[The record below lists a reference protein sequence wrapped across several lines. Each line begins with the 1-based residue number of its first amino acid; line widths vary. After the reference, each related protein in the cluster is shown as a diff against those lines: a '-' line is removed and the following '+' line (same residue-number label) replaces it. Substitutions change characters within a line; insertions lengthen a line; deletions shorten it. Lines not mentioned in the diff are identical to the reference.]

1 MEIAL
6 YILFVVSLSAAAYL
20 TGRKSSPSQNSSA
33 AQQELIAAKV
43 RLDESEKRRKDERT
57 ILENE
62 RNTAQERAS
71 AAENNLAAANEA
83 RASAERTLEQTRES
97 FTLLETRMKDA
108 FASAAQAQI
117 TQSRTD
123 FIGMAEQKFAPFKTQ
138 LEELN
143 RTNNELKGSITTN
156 NERSEKVAEEARKL
170 AAAMTST
177 NKQGSWGELQ
187 LERVAE
193 LTGMLPHVNF
203 VTQESRTNEEGNQRP
218 DMVVKLIGGRQIIID
233 AKAPTK
239 NYIEATHATSDAE
252 RDRLMIQFA
261 DKIREHAKRL
271 GEKEYWNQYKP
282 APEFVVLFLPSEAL
296 FSAALQIDPGLI
308 EAAWSEK
315 VVIATP
321 TTLLSILRTIS
332 HSWDRVD
339 VEKRAEKVVELAEK
353 IFEGLRIA
361 SEHFENTGKKLN
373 QAVESYN
380 STLGS
385 LQSRVYNNADKLIS
399 EGDRLALERQLSQ
412 GETIDIQAKTSLE
425 MAKITRRRNAKE
437 LGDTEPAA
445 E

>member
-1 MEIAL
+1 MEITL
-6 YILFVVSLSAAAYL
+6 FILVAVVLVIAAYFM
-20 TGRKSSPSQNSSA
+20 GRKFSPVDNNSA

-43 RLDESEKRRKDERT
+43 RLDESEKRRKDERM

-62 RNTAQERAS
+62 RNLAQARAS

-83 RASAERTLEQTRES
+83 KASAERTLEQTRES
-97 FTLLETRMKDA
+97 ISQLEVRMREA

-117 TQSRTD
+117 SQSRTD

-143 RTNNELKGSITTN
+143 RTNNELKGSLTTN

-187 LERVAE
+187 LNRVAE
-193 LTGMLPHVNF
+193 LTGMLQHVDF

-218 DMVVKLIGGRQIIID
+218 DMVVKLHGGRQIIID

-239 NYIEATHATSDAE
+239 NYIEATSATNEA
-252 RDRLMIQFA
+252 DRARLLQQFA
-261 DKIREHAKRL
+261 SKIREHAKRL

-282 APEFVVLFLPSEAL
+282 APEFVILFLPSEAL
-296 FSAALQIDPGLI
+296 FSAALQIDPDLI
-308 EAAWSEK
+308 EAAWGEK

-332 HSWDRVD
+332 HTWDRVD

-353 IFEGLRIA
+353 IIDGLRVA
-361 SEHFENTGKKLN
+361 SDHFEDTGKKLN
-373 QAVESYN
+373 QAVDSYN
-380 STLGS
+380 STLGT
-385 LQSRVYNNADKLIS
+385 LQSRVYSNANKLIT
-399 EGDRLALERQLSQ
+399 EGGKLNEDRQIAQ
-412 GETIDIQAKTSLE
+412 GEVIDIQAKTSLE
-425 MAKITRRRNAKE
+425 AAKITRKRSAKE
-437 LGDTEPAA
+437 LGDVEPAA